1 MTSQRNVLL
10 MTTPV
15 SHVRMSGI
23 TQFAKERGWH
33 LMIAD
38 RLSRLPEGW
47 TGDGALATVR
57 GGPAVLDFVRTLR
70 QRRIPVVDLT
80 FDHPEIRIPRVSG
93 DHAACGRLA
102 AEHFL
107 ERHFHHA
114 AWFSTVWSH
123 SHALRFEGFRAVW
136 TARGDAEPARWVLAE
151 ALAPKDFDNWVRAGR
166 HLGNLLKNAPK
177 PLAILGYDD
186 ADAARVEAAA
196 RDAGLSVPEEIA
208 IIGIGD
214 DRLVCDYQPVPLS
227 SVNHDL
233 ARIGYEGAA
242 LLERIMDGE
251 SPPHQPI
258 LVPPAGIVA
267 RASTDLFAAES
278 PVLRQALIW
287 IRDHLGTSFGV
298 SQLADA
304 LRVPRRTLDRL
315 FATELAT
322 TVGRE
327 TLRQRLVQAK
337 ALLGTNALSI
347 SEIADR
353 TGFCSP
359 AHLSHAF
366 KSAFGLSPRAYRL
379 TTKASLSR

>member
-242 LLERIMDGE
+242 LLEQIMDGE
-251 SPPHQPI
+251 PPPSQPI

-267 RASTDLFAAES
+267 RASTDLFAVES
-278 PVLRQALIW
+278 PALRQALIW

-315 FATELAT
+315 FAAELAT
-322 TVGRE
+322 SVGRE
-327 TLRQRLVQAK
+327 TLRQRIVQAK
-337 ALLGTNALSI
+337 ILLDVDALSI
-347 SEIADR
+347 SEIAAR
-353 TGFCSP
+353 TGFSSP

-366 KSAFGLSPRAYRL
+366 KAAFGLSPRAYRL
-379 TTKASLSR
+379 KTKGSPSR

>member
-70 QRRIPVVDLT
+70 RRRIPVVDLT

-93 DHAACGRLA
+93 DHVACGRLA

-107 ERHFHHA
+107 ERHFRHA

-123 SHALRFEGFRAVW
+123 SHALRFEGFRGVW
-136 TARGDAEPARWVLAE
+136 AARGDAEPARWVLAE

-242 LLERIMDGE
+242 LLERIMDGK
-251 SPPHQPI
+251 PPPPQPI

-315 FATELAT
+315 FATELST
-322 TVGRE
+322 TAGRE
-327 TLRQRLVQAK
+327 TLRQRLVQARVMLQ
-337 ALLGTNALSI
+337 AHVLSI
-347 SEIADR
+347 SEIASQ
-353 TGFCSP
+353 TGFSSP

-366 KSAFGLSPRAYRL
+366 KAAFGLSPREYR
-379 TTKASLSR
+379 KG

>member
-1 MTSQRNVLL
+1 MNHQRNVLL

-15 SHVRMSGI
+15 SHVRMGGI
-23 TQFAKERGWH
+23 ARFAKEHGWH

-57 GGPAVLDFVRTLR
+57 GGTAVLDFVRALR
-70 QRRIPVVDLT
+70 RRRIPVVDLT

-102 AEHFL
+102 AGHFR
-107 ERHFHHA
+107 ERHFRHA

-123 SHALRFEGFRAVW
+123 SHALRYEGFRAAW
-136 TARGDAEPARWVLAE
+136 TADGDEPPLRWVLSE
-151 ALAPKDFDNWVRAGR
+151 SLSSEQFDNWQYAGR
-166 HLGNLLKNAPK
+166 HLGGMLKSAPK
-177 PLAILGYDD
+177 PLAVLGYDD
-186 ADAARVEAAA
+186 ADAARVLAAA
-196 RDAGLSVPEEIA
+196 RDAGLNVPEEVS

-214 DRLVCDYQPVPLS
+214 DRLVCEYQPVPLS

-242 LLERIMDGE
+242 LLQRIMDGE
-251 SPPHQPI
+251 RPPAQPI
-258 LVPPAGIVA
+258 LVPPAGIVT

-278 PVLRQALIW
+278 PVLRRALVW
-287 IRDHLGTSFGV
+287 IHDHLDVSFGV
-298 SQLADA
+298 PQLAEA
-304 LRVPRRTLDRL
+304 LNVPRRTLDRL

-322 TVGRE
+322 SVGRE

-337 ALLGTNALSI
+337 DLLGADAHSI
-347 SEIADR
+347 SEIATR
-353 TGFCSP
+353 TGFSSP

-366 KSAFGLSPRAYRL
+366 KAAFGLSPRAFRL
-379 TTKASLSR
+379 SANAPPTH

>member
-38 RLSRLPEGW
+38 RLSRLPVGW

-57 GGPAVLDFVRTLR
+57 GGPTVLDFVRTLR
-70 QRRIPVVDLT
+70 RRHIPVVDLT
-80 FDHPEIRIPRVSG
+80 FDHPEIRVPRVSG

-107 ERHFHHA
+107 ERHFRHA

-123 SHALRFEGFRAVW
+123 SHALRFDGFRTAW

-151 ALAPKDFDNWVRAGR
+151 TLASKDFDNWARAGR
-166 HLGNLLKNAPK
+166 HLGNLLKAAPK
-177 PLAILGYDD
+177 PLAVLGYDD

-242 LLERIMDGE
+242 LLQRIMDGA
-251 SPPHQPI
+251 PPPSQPI
-258 LVPPAGIVA
+258 LVPPAGIVT
-267 RASTDLFAAES
+267 RASTDLFAVES
-278 PVLRQALIW
+278 PILRQALVW

-304 LRVPRRTLDRL
+304 LSVPRRTLDRL

-337 ALLGTNALSI
+337 GLLGADALSI
-347 SEIADR
+347 SEIAAR
-353 TGFCSP
+353 TGFSSP

-366 KSAFGLSPRAYRL
+366 KSAFGHSPRAYRL
-379 TTKASLSR
+379 TTKVSPSR